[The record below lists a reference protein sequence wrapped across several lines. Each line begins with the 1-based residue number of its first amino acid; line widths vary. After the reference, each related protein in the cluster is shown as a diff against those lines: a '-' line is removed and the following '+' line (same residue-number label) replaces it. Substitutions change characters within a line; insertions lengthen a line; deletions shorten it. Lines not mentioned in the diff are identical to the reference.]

1 MRLEGELVVDMDL
14 DTLWSYIEKPEEF
27 AKSIPGMEEYTIEGD
42 VIKAKVKAGIGFI
55 KATFKIDV
63 KLNKDP
69 ENKKVIMN
77 VKGSGAGNRFEG
89 DIYVDLEPADGKT
102 KITWWS
108 EAKVSGLVATV
119 GSSTIKREIEKIFN
133 GAFEQLSKK

>member
-1 MRLEGELVVDMDL
+1 MSIE
-14 DTLWSYIEKPEEF
+14 TLWDYIEKPEEF
-27 AKSIPGMEEYTIEGD
+27 AKSIPDMKEYVIED
-42 VIKAKVKAGIGFI
+42 DMIKAKIKAGIGFI

-69 ENKKVIMN
+69 EKRKVIMN

-89 DIYVDLEPADGKT
+89 DIHVDLEPIDGKT
-102 KITWWS
+102 RITWWS

-119 GSSTIKREIEKIFN
+119 SPSTIKKEIEKIFN
-133 GAFEQLSKK
+133 KAFERLSKK

>member
-1 MRLEGELVVDMDL
+1 MRLEGELIVDMDL
-14 DTLWSYIEKPEEF
+14 NTLWSYIERPEEF
-27 AKSIPGMEEYTIEGD
+27 AKSIPGMKEYIIEGD

-55 KATFKIDV
+55 RATFRIDV

-69 ENKKVIMN
+69 KNKKVIMN

-89 DIYVDLEPADGKT
+89 DIHVDLEPVDGKT

-108 EAKVSGLVATV
+108 EARVSGLVATI
-119 GSSTIKREIEKIFN
+119 SPSTIKKEMEKVFN
-133 GAFEQLSKK
+133 EAFEQLSKK

>member
-1 MRLEGELVVDMDL
+1 MVDMDI

-27 AKSIPGMEEYTIEGD
+27 AKSIPGMKEYVVEGD
-42 VIKAKVKAGIGFI
+42 VIKAKIKAGIGFI

-63 KLNKDP
+63 KLNRDP
-69 ENKKVIMN
+69 ESKKVVMN

-89 DIYVDLEPADGKT
+89 DINVDLEPADGKT

-119 GSSTIKREIEKIFN
+119 SPSTIKKEIEKIFN